1 LNRELDIIVETYSMA
16 GGEYQETVGKTPSLI
31 VEALD
36 YLLDK
41 HKDDPVAL
49 DLLKRLRENPK
60 VW

>member
-1 LNRELDIIVETYSMA
+1 MNRELDIIVETYSMA
-16 GGEYQETVGKTPSLI
+16 GGEYHETVGQTPRLI

-49 DLLKRLRENPK
+49 SLLKRLRENPK